1 MTEWK
6 PEKNISSPWDV
17 DTWENNIGQ
26 PVLDT
31 YPASIQNNTYIPPVG
46 TLHIGSK
53 WYDVDTTKL
62 TSMKYIAALFDAMGL
77 KVSET
82 NENFDKVKHL
92 LVIPEKP
99 KTLDEIQQEFD
110 EKIDELIE
118 NTKNKFHQSK
128 YLSEKLY
135 SIKFDR
141 IIENF
146 EYAKEH
152 GKFMP
157 KVAIGTLYGSYL
169 VSNGGGTGLSAGS
182 CQTSFVI
189 KQGNKHEGY
198 YTIGNQRYF
207 RYYMPDKPNRLVRFF
222 MKTCLGFVWVDDA
235 L

>member
-1 MTEWK
+1 MTDE
-6 PEKNISSPWDV
+6 
-17 DTWENNIGQ
+17 Q

-31 YPASIQNNTYIPPVG
+31 YSASIQNKTYIPPVG

-62 TSMKYIAALFDAMGL
+62 TSVKYIAALFDAMGL

-92 LVIPEKP
+92 LIIPEQP

-110 EKIDELIE
+110 EKIDAQIE
-118 NTKNKFHQSK
+118 KFKLCSGWSK
-128 YLSEKLY
+128 QNAEERYNR
-135 SIKFDR
+135 KFDG
-141 IIENF
+141 IIKNF

-152 GKFMP
+152 GKFP
-157 KVAIGTLYGSYL
+157 YL
-169 VSNGGGTGLSAGS
+169 KIAYTTTGLSAGS
-182 CQTSFVI
+182 YTETSFVI
-189 KQGNKHEGY
+189 KQGNTHKGY

-207 RYYMPDKPNRLVRFF
+207 RYYMPDKPNMIVRFF
-222 MKTCLGFVWVDDA
+222 MKTCLGFYWVDET

>member
-1 MTEWK
+1 MTDWK
-6 PEKNISSPWDV
+6 PTEQ
-17 DTWENNIGQ
+17 NIGQ

-31 YPASIQNNTYIPPVG
+31 YSASVQNNTYIPPVG

-62 TSMKYIAALFDAMGL
+62 TSIKDVEAVFSAIGL

-110 EKIDELIE
+110 EKIDKLIE
-118 NTKNKFHQSK
+118 KTKRNFYASK
-128 YLSEKLY
+128 LTAERNYEY
-135 SIKFDR
+135 KFDR
-141 IIENF
+141 ISDNF

-152 GKFMP
+152 GNFPLKLNL
-157 KVAIGTLYGSYL
+157 AYTT
-169 VSNGGGTGLSAGS
+169 TGLSAYTS
-182 CQTSFVI
+182 PYTETSFVI

-198 YTIGNQRYF
+198 YTIGNQRYL

-222 MKTCLGFVWVDDA
+222 MKTCLGFYWVDEKDR
-235 L
+235 